1 MDQVELLEPEAK
13 QKNRFDLEYGYELYL
28 PHGPGSRGDLYYRG
42 GFVKRVNL
50 ADKSERRIFVV
61 EMLQKKIRPSLLADV
76 LVISRQ
82 TVHNYRESYRKFG
95 VTGLLHGYSPTG
107 STSRELQAR
116 LHVDSRR
123 PGIKARELEELRR
136 IEKAGALTKEQNE
149 LAWDGVVAA
158 IYVLDEAP
166 IKEVSLS
173 APEQPVTEQILN
185 DEIQAIVNKEELY
198 TESRLAE
205 ELPPTEK
212 VVPQTIDLPFADNHG
227 WIASRY
233 SGIFTVLMVL
243 VSQQGWMQRLFG
255 LFGNNSWRI
264 FNVFV
269 LMVTRDLRSMEQ
281 LKNVI
286 REEAGRI
293 LGLGRLPSL
302 DTLWGWFHEVA
313 DKACAKRLLQ
323 GFFAQQLRCGLVGA
337 RLWFIDGHLLP
348 YTGQEKVHQAFS
360 TQRAMPM
367 PGQTNM
373 VTCDDRGRIV
383 YFDIQEGHGNL
394 RSHILKMGEYA
405 RQQALGTMPVL
416 VFDREGD
423 GAEFFGELVAS
434 KTPFVTWEK
443 NACQAKLQAL
453 QPADFTASV
462 RVRGKDY
469 QLLEQIKTYGYQE
482 KDIPNTPSVNSGE
495 AQLPPCFK
503 LRRVVLWNKHAD
515 RRSSVLCWD
524 GELGL
529 TQEEIATAMLT
540 RWGASENTFKHIQDR
555 HPFHYHPGFGT
566 SASEKQ
572 DIANPEIRRQDAK
585 ISNLQKGLSKLYKK
599 FSKAKQVLNK
609 DGSERTNSLYGR
621 IQKAI
626 TENETNLKQLKS
638 DKATLPER
646 VDVAGLA
653 DYRSF
658 KAIDN
663 EGKNLFDFVTA
674 SVWNARDQL
683 LGWLKEG
690 YARDNERVDLL
701 YAIFDCHGWIRSD
714 KDKVIVRLE
723 PLQLPSRRSAQ
734 EHLCRR
740 LNRLGARIPCGKWLL
755 IEVGESPLR

>member
-1 MDQVELLEPEAK
+1 MVQGELLGQEAK
-13 QKNRFDLEYGYELYL
+13 QKNRFDLGYGYELHL
-28 PHGPGSRGDLYYRG
+28 PRGPGSDGDLYYRG
-42 GFVKRVNL
+42 GFLKRVNL
-50 ADKSERRIFVV
+50 ADKAERRIFVV
-61 EMLQKKIRPSLLADV
+61 EMSQKKISPSLLAEV
-76 LVISRQ
+76 FGLSRQ

-95 VTGLLHGYSPTG
+95 MTGLLHGFRPSV

-123 PGIKARELEELRR
+123 PGNKARELEELRR
-136 IEKAGALTKEQNE
+136 IEKDRAPVAEQDE
-149 LAWDGVVAA
+149 LAWDGVAAA

-166 IKEVSLS
+166 IGEVPRPAS
-173 APEQPVTEQILN
+173 EQPATVQILD
-185 DEIQAIVNKEELY
+185 DEIQVSVNNDELY
-198 TESRLAE
+198 IEPQLVE
-205 ELPPTEK
+205 VFLPTENT
-212 VVPQTIDLPFADNHG
+212 VPQTIDLPYAENHD

-243 VSQQGWMQRLFG
+243 VDQQRWMQQLSG
-255 LFGNNSWRI
+255 LFGNNGWRI
-264 FNVFV
+264 FNVFA
-269 LMVTRDLRSMEQ
+269 LMVTRNLRSMEQ
-281 LKNVI
+281 LKNVT

-293 LGLGRLPSL
+293 LGLGRLPSP
-302 DTLWGWFHEVA
+302 DTLWGWFYEVA
-313 DKACAKRLLQ
+313 DKARAKGLLQ
-323 GFFAQQLRCGLVGA
+323 GYFARQLRCGLVGA

-383 YFDIQEGHGNL
+383 YFEIQEGHGNL
-394 RSHILKMGEYA
+394 RAHILKIGEYA
-405 RQQALGTMPVL
+405 REQSLGTMPVL

-423 GAEFFGELVAS
+423 GEEFFGEMVAS
-434 KTPFVTWEK
+434 NTPFVTWEK

-453 QPADFTASV
+453 QPADFTGSV
-462 RVRGKDY
+462 NVRGRDY
-469 QLLEQIKTYGYQE
+469 LLLEQIKTYGYQPE
-482 KDIPNTPSVNSGE
+482 DTPDTHAENPGE
-495 AQLPPCFK
+495 PAPPPGFK
-503 LRRVVLWNKHAD
+503 LRRVVLWNRQAD
-515 RRSSVLCWD
+515 RRTSVLCWD

-529 TQEEIATAMLT
+529 TQQEIATAMLT

-572 DIANPEIRRQDAK
+572 DIANPEIRKFDAK
-585 ISNLQKGLSKLYKK
+585 ISALQKGLSKLYKK
-599 FSKAKQVLNK
+599 YSKAKPVLNK
-609 DGSERTNSLYGR
+609 DGSERTNSLHGR
-621 IQKAI
+621 ILKTI
-626 TENETNLKQLKS
+626 TENEVKLKQLRS
-638 DKATLPER
+638 DKATLPDR
-646 VDVAGLA
+646 VDIAGLT

-663 EGKNLFDFVTA
+663 EGKNLFDFVTT
-674 SVWNARDQL
+674 SVWNARAQL
-683 LGWLKEG
+683 LDWLGEG

-701 YAIFDCHGWIRSD
+701 YAIFECHGWIRSD

-723 PLQLPSRRSAQ
+723 PLQIPSRRAAQ

-740 LNRLGARIPCGKWLL
+740 LTGLGARIPGGKWLV